1 MNDPVTLPLWL
12 FLVLLGISIL
22 SVLDKMLLP
31 SLRWFLRRKVDRLID
46 EISQRLDVQIR
57 PFQLTQRK
65 VLIDRLI
72 YDPQIV
78 AAIDHEARKTGLSRE
93 TLRAEVSVYAR
104 EIVPSF
110 NAYLYFRVG
119 YWAAKK
125 IARLLYWV
133 NVGVIEKE
141 RLADIDPESTVV
153 FLMNHRSNMDYI
165 LVAFLVAER
174 TTLSYAVGE
183 WAKIWPLQTLIRAM
197 GAYFVRRRSKNP
209 LYRRVLARYVHM
221 ATREGVCQAVFP
233 EGGLSRDGRLGDP
246 KYGVINYMLR
256 GFDPETDRD
265 IIFIPIGINY
275 DRVIEDRSLLRSLD
289 PAAEK
294 RSGWFVCKTTVG
306 FLYKSVV
313 LMVMSR
319 WRRFG
324 HACVNFGT
332 PVSMRNYCLQNE
344 LRFRGMEKAQRYAAV
359 ERLCGE
365 LMGKVRE
372 VVPVLPIPL
381 VATIFDR
388 NPDARLSAV
397 AVKERAD
404 RLITEIEKR
413 GGPIFV
419 STRSRVEN
427 VVAALDML
435 QTRHLVYES
444 DGLYQADPQ
453 MHDILSY
460 YANSIADWIPAN
472 AFHE

>member
-1 MNDPVTLPLWL
+1 
-12 FLVLLGISIL
+12 
-22 SVLDKMLLP
+22 
-31 SLRWFLRRKVDRLID
+31 
-46 EISQRLDVQIR
+46 
-57 PFQLTQRK
+57 
-65 VLIDRLI
+65 
-72 YDPQIV
+72 
-78 AAIDHEARKTGLSRE
+78 
-93 TLRAEVSVYAR
+93 
-104 EIVPSF
+104 
-110 NAYLYFRVG
+110 
-119 YWAAKK
+119 
-125 IARLLYWV
+125 
-133 NVGVIEKE
+133 
-141 RLADIDPESTVV
+141 
-153 FLMNHRSNMDYI
+153 
-165 LVAFLVAER
+165 VAER

-183 WAKIWPLQTLIRAM
+183 WAKIWPLHTLIRAM

-265 IIFIPIGINY
+265 IVFIPIGINY
-275 DRVIEDRSLLRSLD
+275 DRVVEDRSLLRSLD

-294 RSGWFVCKTTVG
+294 RSAWFVCKTTVG
-306 FLYKSVV
+306 FLYKSLV
-313 LMVMSR
+313 LMVTSR

-344 LRFRGMEKAQRYAAV
+344 LRFRGMQKAQRYAAV

-372 VVPVLPIPL
+372 VIPVLPIPL

-388 NPDARLSAV
+388 NPEARLSAV

-435 QTRHLVYES
+435 QTRHLVCES